1 MIILSMMLNCSS
13 FNCPAKNPGFVMHIT
28 SHYVRHIK
36 FLFENVTGQCYDYIN
51 NKQQKEAPMGSELQD
66 AVTIDKLEVPYN
78 PNLLVTYKA
87 IAGTY
92 AAPEEPTYLTSK
104 VTEIEWDLHNGRTN
118 RKSLQNLQGSINS
131 LEDLI
136 VEWYDPNYSKEDV
149 LVALCEH
156 FGIDPVKQI
165 EVQGTVTFTGTISI
179 PMSEIADFDLSN
191 VSIDVDLNSYD
202 YDADLTVDE
211 VTVEEHY

>member
-1 MIILSMMLNCSS
+1 MSTN
-13 FNCPAKNPGFVMHIT
+13 
-28 SHYVRHIK
+28 
-36 FLFENVTGQCYDYIN
+36 IN
-51 NKQQKEAPMGSELQD
+51 D

-92 AAPEEPTYLTSK
+92 AAPEEATYLTSK
-104 VTEIEWDLHNGRTN
+104 VTDLEWDLHSARAKEDSL
-118 RKSLQNLQGSINS
+118 RSLQGTVRQ
-131 LEDLI
+131 LEDSI
-136 VEWYDPNYSKEDV
+136 VEWYDPNYSKEEV

-165 EVQGTVTFTGTISI
+165 EVQGTVTFTGTISV

-202 YDADLTVDE
+202 YEADFCVDE
-211 VTVEEHY
+211 VTVEDAY

>member
-1 MIILSMMLNCSS
+1 MHLHSPNIPDIIIL
-13 FNCPAKNPGFVMHIT
+13 IT
-28 SHYVRHIK
+28 
-36 FLFENVTGQCYDYIN
+36 N
-51 NKQQKEAPMGSELQD
+51 QQKEAPMGSELQD

-118 RKSLQNLQGSINS
+118 RKSLQNLQGTVNS

-136 VEWYDPNYSKEDV
+136 VEWYDPNYSKEEV

-202 YDADLTVDE
+202 YEADFCVDE

>member
-1 MIILSMMLNCSS
+1 MSTN
-13 FNCPAKNPGFVMHIT
+13 
-28 SHYVRHIK
+28 
-36 FLFENVTGQCYDYIN
+36 IN
-51 NKQQKEAPMGSELQD
+51 D

-104 VTEIEWDLHNGRTN
+104 VTDLEWDLHSARA
-118 RKSLQNLQGSINS
+118 REESLRSLQGTVRQ
-131 LEDLI
+131 LEENI
-136 VEWYDPNYSKEDV
+136 VEWYDPNYSKEEV
-149 LVALCEH
+149 LVALCEL
-156 FGIDPVKQI
+156 FGINPVKEI
-165 EVQGTVTFTGTISI
+165 EVQGTVSFSGTINV

-191 VSIDVDLNSYD
+191 VSIEAELSSYD

-211 VTVEEHY
+211 VSLEDHY